1 MSNWN
6 EAVNIRSYFCS
17 SQNILAHV
25 PKGNI
30 QFAWPKTPDKLPCI
44 IINQVAGSD
53 VGYLGYKTSTA
64 GTRNRRSTVT
74 FQIDILSA
82 TSRKDTIDVGDHIT
96 PLLMVSGN
104 YRKDSDID
112 TYDDGIS
119 AYRKIQTY
127 SKNVLNVQD

>member
-1 MSNWN
+1 MSSIT
-6 EAVNIRSYFCS
+6 EIGHLRGYLRSS
-17 SQNILAHV
+17 SSVTSYV

-30 QFAWPKTPDKLPCI
+30 QLAWPQTPDKLPCI

-53 VGYLGYKTSTA
+53 IGYLGYKTATA

-82 TSRKDTIDVGDHIT
+82 TSRQDTLSVGDVIT

-112 TYDDGIS
+112 TYDDGLS
-119 AYRKIQTY
+119 AYRKIQTFT
-127 SKNVLNVQD
+127 KNVVNVVD

>member
-1 MSNWN
+1 MSSLT
-6 EAVNIRSYFCS
+6 EAGHLRGYLCS
-17 SQNILAHV
+17 SASVITHV

-30 QFAWPKTPDKLPCI
+30 LFAWPKLPDKLPCI

-53 VGYLGYKTSTA
+53 VGYLGYKTATA
-64 GTRNRRSTVT
+64 GSRNRKSTIT

-82 TSRKDTIDVGDHIT
+82 TSRKTTMDVGDAIT

-112 TYDDGIS
+112 TYDDGLS

-127 SKNVLNVQD
+127 TKNVINVQD

>member
-1 MSNWN
+1 MSSIT
-6 EAVNIRSYFCS
+6 EIGHLRGYLRSSSAVLTY
-17 SQNILAHV
+17 V

-30 QFAWPKTPDKLPCI
+30 QLAWPQTPDKLPCI

-53 VGYLGYKTSTA
+53 IGYLGYKTATA

-82 TSRKDTIDVGDHIT
+82 TSRQDTLSVGDMIT

-112 TYDDGIS
+112 TYDDGLS
-119 AYRKIQTY
+119 AYRKIQTFT
-127 SKNVLNVQD
+127 KNVVNVVD